1 MTRTICLLAML
12 LCTRVAQSQDKPE
25 VFTLLD
31 GLYII
36 TEQTPVLNTG
46 NVYRITLY
54 QSYPTPLFNF
64 RIKGQG
70 KGVSVRVDPSETS
83 CLRIGEYYE
92 FDIHV
97 SPLPGT
103 TLSGDRTTV
112 ALSFDADELDSD
124 RTYPLV
130 IPLTQ
135 AAAREIHDASVQ
147 TIGTVTVRVRWW
159 AGWENW
165 AYALASIA
173 IVIALI
179 WQRRRRASLTQIKE
193 AQRPC
198 S

>member
-1 MTRTICLLAML
+1 MRRAICLLIML
-12 LCTRVAQSQDKPE
+12 LCVRSAQSQDRPE

-36 TEQTPVLNTG
+36 TEPAPVLNEG

-64 RIKGQG
+64 RMEG
-70 KGVSVRVDPSETS
+70 KGKGLSVRVDPREVPR
-83 CLRIGEYYE
+83 LNIGEYYE

-97 SPLPGT
+97 SPLPEVRFP
-103 TLSGDRTTV
+103 GDRTTV
-112 ALSFDADELDSD
+112 ELSFDADQLDSD

-135 AAAREIHDASVQ
+135 AAADEIRSAASE
-147 TIGTVTVRVRWW
+147 TIGTVKVRVRWW
-159 AGWENW
+159 AGWETW

-173 IVIALI
+173 IVVAVI
-179 WQRRRRASLTQIKE
+179 WLRRRRE
-193 AQRPC
+193 RPC
-198 S
+198 SKRGA